1 MATPSEILGLFTS
14 PQQYQQQ
21 QQDLARQRAMEY
33 AKLDPFQKASAA
45 IGQGA
50 YNLGGAIGGAL
61 GGQDP
66 QLQKIT
72 QRQQLLSQLDR
83 SNPESY
89 KQLAKLAAQNGDP
102 EFAMAL
108 SQELIKL
115 QESSAGT
122 ELKLAQADKARNW
135 EKATTE
141 SATRRNFITGL
152 EKKFLDNPEYKPTND
167 EVSQARYIISSES
180 KTKTGTDASGQL
192 LIIQPMDFDFATP
205 NVMKFFGKFKQQEQP
220 TSQVTGETTTTATTP
235 VAGTTTAPVIT
246 TTQPTTTQIAP
257 GVTAVQTP
265 ASIAKAK
272 EEADKQAAKIE
283 DDTRA
288 AESMNNA
295 LANIKSVRTL
305 ITDTKNLIKPLT
317 TGLTGK
323 VLAIGST
330 EARVL
335 DNNNQRIRANAVFE
349 ELANL
354 KTQSKTGAT
363 GFGALNLEELR
374 TIQNKAAT
382 LDPVSPNY
390 AKDLADIDDYFS
402 RIEKM
407 TASRVGR
414 AEAKLNKGKEPSADI
429 EAKIQ
434 ATVDRAMKDPRVKG
448 NRAQVEAVIRQRLQK

>member
-1 MATPSEILGLFTS
+1 MASDILGLFAS

-21 QQDLARQRAMEY
+21 QQDVARARAMEY
-33 AKLDPFQKASAA
+33 ARLDPFAKAESA

-50 YNLGGAIGGAL
+50 YGLAGAIGGAL
-61 GGQDP
+61 GGVDP

-72 QRQQLLSQLDR
+72 QRQQLLTQLDR
-83 SNPESY
+83 GDPDSY
-89 KQLAKLAAQNGDP
+89 KKLAKVAAQNGDP

-122 ELKLAQADKARNW
+122 ELKLAQAEKARNW
-135 EKATTE
+135 EKTTTD
-141 SATRRNFITGL
+141 SATKRNFITGL
-152 EKKFLDNPEYKPTND
+152 EKKFIENPEYKPTSD

-192 LIIQPMDFDFATP
+192 LILQPMDFEFAAP
-205 NVMKFFGKFKQQEQP
+205 NVMKFFGKSQP
-220 TSQVTGETTTTATTP
+220 QAQTTSEVAGETTTTATTP
-235 VAGTTTAPVIT
+235 VAGATTTPVT
-246 TTQPTTTQIAP
+246 TPTQPTSTQIAR

-272 EEADKQAAKIE
+272 EETDKQAAKIE
-283 DDTRA
+283 EDTRA

-295 LANIKSVRTL
+295 LANIKSVRSL
-305 ITDTKNLIKPLT
+305 INDTTNLIKPTT

-323 VLAIGST
+323 VLSIGST

-335 DNNNQRIRANAVFE
+335 ENNNTRIKANAVFE

-354 KTQSKTGAT
+354 KAQSKTGAT
-363 GFGALNLEELR
+363 GFGALNLEELK

-390 AKDLADIDDYFS
+390 AKDLADIDAYFS

-414 AEAKLNKGKEPSADI
+414 AEDKLGVAKGTSADI
-429 EAKIQ
+429 ESKVQSA
-434 ATVDRAMKDPRVKG
+434 VDRAMKDPRTKG
-448 NRAQVEAVIRQRLQK
+448 TRAQVEAVIRQRIKP